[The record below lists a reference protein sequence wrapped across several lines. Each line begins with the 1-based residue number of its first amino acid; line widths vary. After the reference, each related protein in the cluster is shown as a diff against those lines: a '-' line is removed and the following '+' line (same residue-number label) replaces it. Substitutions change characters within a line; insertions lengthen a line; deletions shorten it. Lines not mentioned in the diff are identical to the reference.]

1 MSEPLW
7 TRLSRAVS
15 GLLHADLAGLGRGK
29 RAVAFFAQMVREAVR
44 ELVASS
50 CLMRASALAF
60 SSLLALAP
68 LIVVLSGVTAGLF
81 PNQSDQILD
90 NIASLLVPAGDVH
103 NNEIPD
109 LDTATAPG
117 VPPTQQDVLVSARRA
132 LREQLEGVR
141 THARQINI
149 IGFFVLLYTVL
160 SLLDSIEDSLN
171 AIWHVRKRRGWM
183 DKLPYYSAILF
194 LAPIFMAISMSLTT
208 TMEAVGASAANSWLV
223 PGWARGAPGFALKH
237 VTPVGLMTIALWVT
251 YIWMPSV
258 RARRLP
264 ALGAALSAAVALEV
278 MKQLFLVGAIS
289 VVRTNK
295 IYGSLAVLPI
305 LFLWLYLS
313 WVIVLCG
320 AAVAF
325 VVQNFDD
332 LTRKAERVRR
342 GLENR
347 VYYALRT
354 VIEIARRFREGES
367 PRVVQDLVRAFDL
380 PEYVVSGIC
389 SDLAER
395 NVLRRV
401 EGDPEAFLPAR
412 SLLTLTAGDVV
423 LAAGDVDLGTPQSEG
438 SAAHVTVAALVSQLS
453 VVRSEVANVTLA
465 ELLIRTEAQAP
476 R

>member
-1 MSEPLW
+1 
-7 TRLSRAVS
+7 
-15 GLLHADLAGLGRGK
+15 
-29 RAVAFFAQMVREAVR
+29 
-44 ELVASS
+44 
-50 CLMRASALAF
+50 
-60 SSLLALAP
+60 
-68 LIVVLSGVTAGLF
+68 
-81 PNQSDQILD
+81 
-90 NIASLLVPAGDVH
+90 
-103 NNEIPD
+103 
-109 LDTATAPG
+109 
-117 VPPTQQDVLVSARRA
+117 
-132 LREQLEGVR
+132 
-141 THARQINI
+141 
-149 IGFFVLLYTVL
+149 
-160 SLLDSIEDSLN
+160 
-171 AIWHVRKRRGWM
+171 
-183 DKLPYYSAILF
+183 
-194 LAPIFMAISMSLTT
+194 
-208 TMEAVGASAANSWLV
+208 
-223 PGWARGAPGFALKH
+223 
-237 VTPVGLMTIALWVT
+237 
-251 YIWMPSV
+251 
-258 RARRLP
+258 
-264 ALGAALSAAVALEV
+264 
-278 MKQLFLVGAIS
+278 
-289 VVRTNK
+289 
-295 IYGSLAVLPI
+295 
-305 LFLWLYLS
+305 
-313 WVIVLCG
+313 
-320 AAVAF
+320 VAF